1 MRNNT
6 SCWPPGSLQLQSRGG
21 NSRRCEKLTVHGAVC
36 RWCPV
41 GIKYKIIDSPDSLGR
56 DGDSLLA
63 ILVPG
68 MALVQTVTLD
78 VLRLRMETGVTLMK
92 CVSDSCNW
100 TPQTGY
106 YCFGPSRARWQIDY
120 VFWQVYHDGK
130 FLLNVGHVFLFFLK

>member
-1 MRNNT
+1 M
-6 SCWPPGSLQLQSRGG
+6 
-21 NSRRCEKLTVHGAVC
+21 
-36 RWCPV
+36 

-92 CVSDSCNW
+92 CVSDSCN
-100 TPQTGY
+100 
-106 YCFGPSRARWQIDY
+106 
-120 VFWQVYHDGK
+120 
-130 FLLNVGHVFLFFLK
+130 